1 MQTDS
6 TIINQQA
13 ETTKQFQPASWSNH
27 QPASWSNQLASW
39 FNHQPASS
47 SNNQLSWFN
56 HQPASWLGQSSTSKL
71 VQSSTSK
78 LVQSSTKLVQSST
91 SKLAGS
97 IINQQAGPIINQ
109 QLVQS
114 STSKL
119 VQSWTTLLESNKLQ
133 QHIFRFTIGDG
144 ILQGEQ
150 VSMLWLFRGDS
161 AQVALR
167 HREVFRNSND
177 SRAVKGSRSVFED
190 LGLQPFDGV
199 PVDWHLWRCA
209 PLRPQSEDLFT
220 LGT

>member
-27 QPASWSNQLASW
+27 QPASRSNQLASW
-39 FNHQPASS
+39 FNHQPASW
-47 SNNQLSWFN
+47 SNHQLASWFN

-78 LVQSSTKLVQSST
+78 LVQS
-91 SKLAGS
+91 
-97 IINQQAGPIINQ
+97 
-109 QLVQS
+109 
-114 STSKL
+114 
-119 VQSWTTLLESNKLQ
+119 WTTLLKSNKLQ
-133 QHIFRFTIGDG
+133 QHIFRFTIGDC

-150 VSMLWLFRGDS
+150 VGMLWLFRGDS

>member
-39 FNHQPASS
+39 FNHQPANW

-78 LVQSSTKLVQSST
+78 LVQS
-91 SKLAGS
+91 
-97 IINQQAGPIINQ
+97 
-109 QLVQS
+109 
-114 STSKL
+114 
-119 VQSWTTLLESNKLQ
+119 WTTLLESNKLQ
-133 QHIFRFTIGDG
+133 QHIFRFTIGDC

-150 VSMLWLFRGDS
+150 VGMLWLFRGDS

-190 LGLQPFDGV
+190 LGLQAFDGV

>member
-6 TIINQQA
+6 TVINQQA

-39 FNHQPASS
+39 FNHQPASW

-78 LVQSSTKLVQSST
+78 LVQSST
-91 SKLAGS
+91 
-97 IINQQAGPIINQ
+97 
-109 QLVQS
+109 
-114 STSKL
+114 SKL
-119 VQSWTTLLESNKLQ
+119 VQSWTTLLKSNKLQ
-133 QHIFRFTIGDG
+133 QHIFRFTIGDC

-150 VSMLWLFRGDS
+150 VGMLWLFRGDS

-177 SRAVKGSRSVFED
+177 SRAVKESRSVFED
-190 LGLQPFDGV
+190 LGLQPFDGI